1 MQKKITYI
9 LIFLIS
15 SVSFGQKIKTITEYK
30 KESDSLIKTR
40 KTEFDKSGNLTKEVR
55 FGGYDGISKTFRNKN
70 RIIKYN
76 NGKRFSEYNCED
88 FVAKDTCVIRSFST
102 YEFDPKTKIEKQ
114 TKYETDSLIRFIRE
128 VKRQKRIRVSKTNSW
143 EFIPVKEP
151 DFEKALILTDTSYF
165 DKKNR
170 LIKRVNY
177 NSRAKEPYI
186 EKYVYSKD
194 KYTYQTIGTARDT
207 ILSFE
212 YTKLQQKI
220 DKKSIDYKLNSTD
233 IYEYEIEYH

>member
-1 MQKKITYI
+1 MQKNIIYI

-15 SVSFGQKIKTITEYK
+15 SISFGQKIKIITEYRK
-30 KESDSLIKTR
+30 DNDSLIKTR
-40 KTEFDKSGNLTKEVR
+40 KTEFDKSGNLTKEVN
-55 FGGYDGISKTFRNKN
+55 FGGYDAISKTFRNKN
-70 RIIKYN
+70 RIINYQ
-76 NGKRFSEYNCED
+76 NGRKISEYNCED

-102 YEFDPKTKIEKQ
+102 YEYNPKTKIEKQ
-114 TKYETDSLIRFIRE
+114 IKYEPDSLIRFIRE
-128 VKRQKRIRVSKTNSW
+128 IKTENNIRISKTNSW
-143 EFIPVKEP
+143 EFNPVKKP
-151 DFEKALILTDTSYF
+151 DFEKALTLTDTSYF

-170 LIKRVNY
+170 LVKRVNY
-177 NSRAKEPYI
+177 SSRVKEPYI

-233 IYEYEIEYH
+233 IYEYKIEYH